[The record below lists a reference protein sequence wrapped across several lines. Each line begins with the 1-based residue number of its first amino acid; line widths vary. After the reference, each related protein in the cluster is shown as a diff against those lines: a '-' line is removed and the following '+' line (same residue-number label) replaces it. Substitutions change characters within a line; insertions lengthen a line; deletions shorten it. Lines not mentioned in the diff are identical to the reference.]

1 MSASR
6 NKFPPP
12 ILSRATTWSLERIV
26 ALQLPEIK
34 QLLAN
39 AERLQEEDIAALC
52 KQAIKVRPRTVAVKK
67 PGAKPRAKPKPKAE
81 VAA

>member
-39 AERLQEEDIAALC
+39 AERLQEDDIAALC
-52 KQAIKVRPRTVAVKK
+52 RQAIKVRPRPVAVKK
-67 PGAKPRAKPKPKAE
+67 PGAKKAAPKPK
-81 VAA
+81 VAIAA

>member
-1 MSASR
+1 MSTSR

-39 AERLQEEDIAALC
+39 AERLQEEEIAALC
-52 KQAIKVRPRTVAVKK
+52 KQAIKERPRTVAVKK
-67 PGAKPRAKPKPKAE
+67 PGAKKPAAKPKAA

>member
-1 MSASR
+1 MTATRS
-6 NKFPPP
+6 KFPPP

-39 AERLQEEDIAALC
+39 AERLQEEEIAALC
-52 KQAIKVRPRTVAVKK
+52 KQALKVRPRTVAAKK
-67 PGAKPRAKPKPKAE
+67 PGAKKPAAKPKVL